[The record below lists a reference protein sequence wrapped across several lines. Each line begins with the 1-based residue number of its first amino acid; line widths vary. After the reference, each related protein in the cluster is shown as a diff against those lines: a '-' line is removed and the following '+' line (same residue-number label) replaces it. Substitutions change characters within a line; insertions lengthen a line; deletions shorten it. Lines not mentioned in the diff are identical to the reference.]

1 MPKTGGSA
9 QNAVP
14 HDVHDASHE
23 SAHADIPEPAA
34 APQASSGSGD
44 TTTTLVTIG
53 VVAVGVALIEV
64 AWIPGM
70 LIGLA
75 AAFAPKYVPKLGD
88 GFRPLLKQT
97 VRGAYKMAQK
107 TREAVAEA
115 GEQMQDLMAEARAE
129 ETHAAAESMSA
140 EHGATP
146 KL

>member
-1 MPKTGGSA
+1 MPKTGG
-9 QNAVP
+9 NASNAAP
-14 HDVHDASHE
+14 HGMDHASQG
-23 SAHADIPEPAA
+23 SPHAEEFPEQAP
-34 APQASSGSGD
+34 APQASSGNGD
-44 TTTTLVTIG
+44 MTTTIVTVG

-75 AAFAPKYVPKLGD
+75 AAFAPKYVPKMSD

-129 ETHAAAESMSA
+129 EAHVASESKS
-140 EHGATP
+140 ATP
-146 KL
+146 TS